1 PGSMVY
7 RVQDPLIGT
16 GRLDIVVLAQA
27 DEEGLIVKLEAH
39 GVPREAK
46 LHALYGGAS
55 GRKFSRG
62 GDIGADPE
70 SGFYL
75 LPEYAKDNHYK
86 LKQNSFELTYLDGKK
101 NEEYVYGTFSSA
113 AQLQL
118 SDATVLDDLAQLG
131 KKRAAESPIVY
142 ATYTLQKTPVY
153 VQVAKGTLEKKVYSD
168 DMLQDRY
175 NRAEQARLQLTGR
188 VKLKTPDRFI
198 NTFGAALAV
207 AADGV
212 WESPTFLHG
221 AVAWR
226 MRLNAWRGA
235 YAADALGWHDR
246 AKEHFSSYANSQ
258 VVEPESAKVVM
269 DTALHLARHIEEM
282 GTAMFSSGYISRHPN
297 NNTVAHHYD

>member
-1 PGSMVY
+1 PEFALYMPGMAGNLQFVLENGDSFKKLIEAAHIETRYRPGSMVY

-16 GRLDIVVLAQA
+16 GHLDIVVLAQA

-168 DMLQDRY
+168 DM
-175 NRAEQARLQLTGR
+175 
-188 VKLKTPDRFI
+188 
-198 NTFGAALAV
+198 
-207 AADGV
+207 
-212 WESPTFLHG
+212 
-221 AVAWR
+221 
-226 MRLNAWRGA
+226 
-235 YAADALGWHDR
+235 
-246 AKEHFSSYANSQ
+246 
-258 VVEPESAKVVM
+258 
-269 DTALHLARHIEEM
+269 
-282 GTAMFSSGYISRHPN
+282 
-297 NNTVAHHYD
+297 